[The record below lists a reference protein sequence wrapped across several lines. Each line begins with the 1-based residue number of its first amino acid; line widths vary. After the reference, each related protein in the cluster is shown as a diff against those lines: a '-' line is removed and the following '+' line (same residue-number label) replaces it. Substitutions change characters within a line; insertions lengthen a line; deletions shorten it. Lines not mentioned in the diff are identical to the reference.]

1 MCNNLQNIFE
11 TIMSRVPE
19 ITNKKISFKRVKNL
33 SNELK
38 NKKDLTTLEKCM
50 EEFPSV
56 FNNLL
61 TMFEEEMTLVL
72 SSENRGSNK
81 NSYEQ

>member
-1 MCNNLQNIFE
+1 
-11 TIMSRVPE
+11 MSRVPE